1 MIVENLLGDVDII
14 LKNLKHF
21 KKTEIAITIG
31 KTFILQID
39 PSQKDNLDAGAREI
53 RQRLASQLPEH
64 YLGPYQKRTPKM
76 MVTGLDKTQ
85 VRTPKYNHT
94 QHEPMRR
101 FLRFLLKWIGF
112 TLLAKINKVEGVENV
127 PQAGPA
133 ILMINHIA
141 LIDPI
146 LVMHLVPRN
155 IVPMAKIEVYDYP
168 IIGILPKM
176 WGVIP
181 VRREEVDRRAIQQ
194 TLQVIEAGE
203 IVLLAPEAT
212 RSPQLKQGKE
222 GVAYIASRT
231 QTPVIP
237 VAISGTTG
245 FPTLPFTKNWRQP
258 GAVVKFGRPFIYRK
272 DLKRASRE
280 QLRKMMDEAMYVLA
294 GLLPAEQRGVYQ
306 DLEQATQDT
315 IEWL

>member
-1 MIVENLLGDVDII
+1 MSVDS
-14 LKNLKHF
+14 
-21 KKTEIAITIG
+21 
-31 KTFILQID
+31 LQESRVN
-39 PSQKDNLDAGAREI
+39 P
-53 RQRLASQLPEH
+53 H
-64 YLGPYQKRTPKM
+64 
-76 MVTGLDKTQ
+76 
-85 VRTPKYNHT
+85 KYNHA

-112 TLLAKINKVEGVENV
+112 TALAKIDKVEGLENI
-127 PQAGPA
+127 PQSGPA

-146 LVMHLVPRN
+146 LVLHLAPRN

-168 IIGILPKM
+168 FIGIFPKL

-181 VRREEVDRRAIQQ
+181 VRRDEVDRHAIQQ
-194 TLQVIEAGE
+194 VLQVLDAGE

-212 RSPQLKQGKE
+212 RSPALKKGKE

-237 VAISGTTG
+237 IAVSGTVG
-245 FPTLPFTKNWRQP
+245 FPTLPFTKAWKQP
-258 GAVVKFGRPFIYRK
+258 GATVKVGRPFVFRK
-272 DLKRASRE
+272 DLRRAGRE
-280 QLRKMMDEAMYVLA
+280 QLRQMMDESMYVLA
-294 GLLPAEQRGVYQ
+294 SLLPVDQRGVYQ
-306 DLEQATQDT
+306 DLSKATQDT

>member
-1 MIVENLLGDVDII
+1 
-14 LKNLKHF
+14 
-21 KKTEIAITIG
+21 
-31 KTFILQID
+31 
-39 PSQKDNLDAGAREI
+39 
-53 RQRLASQLPEH
+53 
-64 YLGPYQKRTPKM
+64 
-76 MVTGLDKTQ
+76 
-85 VRTPKYNHT
+85 
-94 QHEPMRR
+94 MRR

-112 TLLAKINKVEGVENV
+112 TLLAKIHKVEGVENL
-127 PQAGPA
+127 PQTGSA

-146 LVMHLVPRN
+146 LVLHLVPRN
-155 IVPMAKIEVYDYP
+155 IVPMAKVEVYDYP

-181 VRREEVDRRAIQQ
+181 VRREEIDRRAIQQ
-194 TLQVIEAGE
+194 TLQVIESGE

-237 VAISGTTG
+237 VAVSGTTG

-272 DLKRASRE
+272 DLQHASRE